1 MRSKK
6 KWKKWQKSGK
16 NAIFSPPGG
25 QKCTMDKGTFS
36 KMFSKLIDKT
46 ISNPYEVREV
56 NPPGPQSFCVI
67 LFEEKKFYE
76 KNEK

>member
-1 MRSKK
+1 MDRLLRFSKFPK
-6 KWKKWQKSGK
+6 
-16 NAIFSPPGG
+16 IGG
-25 QKCTMDKGTFS
+25 SKVHMDKGTFS

-67 LFEEKKFYE
+67 LFEKKNFYQKSEK
-76 KNEK
+76 